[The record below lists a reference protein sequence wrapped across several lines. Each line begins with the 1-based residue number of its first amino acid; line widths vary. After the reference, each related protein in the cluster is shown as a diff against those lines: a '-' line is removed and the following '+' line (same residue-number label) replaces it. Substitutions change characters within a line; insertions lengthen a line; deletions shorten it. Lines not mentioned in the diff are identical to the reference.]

1 MLINKIVESR
11 QSKRKLSAASK
22 DLIEEPKSKRQKLNR
37 NTEGFVNVNIAEQK
51 QREANGEEVNV

>member
-1 MLINKIVESR
+1 MVESR

>member
-1 MLINKIVESR
+1 MVESR

-22 DLIEEPKSKRQKLNR
+22 DLIEEPKSKRQKLNS